1 MTVENVEKVIRQAV
15 VDTGFREQLFANP
28 EEALAGF
35 DLTDRERSIFTDL
48 DEGGLQVALAEANSG
63 ELEERVSRAGG
74 WN

>member
-1 MTVENVEKVIRQAV
+1 MSVENVEKVIRQAV
-15 VDTGFREQLFANP
+15 VDTGFREQLFASP

>member
-1 MTVENVEKVIRQAV
+1 MSVENVEKVIRQAV

-48 DEGGLQVALAEANSG
+48 DEGGLQVALSEANSG